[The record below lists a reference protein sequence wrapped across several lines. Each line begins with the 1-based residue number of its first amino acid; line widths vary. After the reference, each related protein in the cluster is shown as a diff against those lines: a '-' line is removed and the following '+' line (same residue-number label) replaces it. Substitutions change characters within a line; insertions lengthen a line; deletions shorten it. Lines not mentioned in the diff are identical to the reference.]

1 MTSYFQRNKLN
12 FRPKVSSISPPFD
25 SKKIS
30 DRDDYP
36 RIVKTS
42 YTSKPVEI
50 PSEFLKA
57 TPADAQPI
65 TVERVDFAASAV
77 PEYAPYYATV
87 LDNVLSLSE
96 CTELLRL
103 AELSSPTGDWGP
115 AMINAGAGFEI
126 LATEVRR
133 CDRIV
138 WDEPEMVKRI
148 WDRCLA
154 AKGIKEELERI
165 ERQPAIQGE
174 KAAKRGDKWR
184 LVKVNERMRFL
195 RYGPGNYFK
204 SHHDGTYETPSG
216 DLRSFYTLH
225 LYLNDSVANGGDVQ
239 GGATTF
245 HGAAGMSHRLDV
257 DPKMGRVLIFQHAH
271 LLHCGDEVQQGI
283 KYTMRS
289 DLMYERILDEEAP
302 GHGASRHFK

>member
-1 MTSYFQRNKLN
+1 
-12 FRPKVSSISPPFD
+12 VSDYD
-25 SKKIS
+25 SH
-30 DRDDYP
+30 R
-36 RIVKTS
+36 RLVKTT

-50 PSEFLKA
+50 PSEFLKV

-87 LDNVLSLSE
+87 LNNVLSASE

-103 AELSSPTGDWGP
+103 AVLSSPTGDWEP
-115 AMINAGAGFEI
+115 AMVNAGGGFEI
-126 LATEVRR
+126 LAADIRR

-148 WDRCLA
+148 WDRCLT

-165 ERQPAIQGE
+165 EGQPAIQGKIAVE
-174 KAAKRGDKWR
+174 RGHKWR
-184 LVKVNERMRFL
+184 MVKVNERMRFL

-204 SHHDGTYETPSG
+204 SHHDGAYVTPSR

-225 LYLNDSVANGGDVQ
+225 LYLNDSITNGGDVQ

-245 HGAAGMSHRLDV
+245 HCDADMLCRVDV

-271 LLHCGDEVQQGI
+271 LMHCGDEVQQGI

-289 DLMYERILDEEAP
+289 DLMYERILDEEAQ
-302 GHGASRHFK
+302 